1 MADPII
7 ELQELLN
14 RAAGPGKIGPDKPLE
29 TRLYGANGQPIGTA
43 GNPLQVKAQDTD
55 SALGQIK
62 AALGPLA
69 TETKLEA
76 VRTLLAAIAEK
87 DFATQGT
94 LAQVKQALDTLN
106 GLVSTSAGQTAIADS
121 IQTLSDVVATQ
132 QTLAQAVTQL
142 TNIVNKLNS
151 TLTVDGKVELKGS
164 LPAGAETIGG
174 VTFQGSRN
182 GEIEYLLNA
191 VSVPPGGNTG
201 YVPLDYKGCRKVV
214 LGVQSSQ
221 PWKIDTN
228 TPWGTGIGP
237 SDGPSALFS
246 TTDLSQIQN
255 PVTSGNYPRQIVV
268 GYGIGKLDIQEYA
281 FVEALGLAI
290 LPPRLRVRVEN
301 LSPDSVSTVTVKI
314 MRIW

>member
-14 RAAGPGKIGPDKPLE
+14 RASGPGKISPDSPLE

-43 GNPLQVKAQDTD
+43 GNPLQVKAHDTD
-55 SALGQIK
+55 AALGQIK
-62 AALGPLA
+62 DALGPLA

-106 GLVSTSAGQTAIADS
+106 GLVSTSAGQTAIADA

-164 LPAGAETIGG
+164 LPPSMMELAVNDWDDLPDPSMVPVGATAQLIG
-174 VTFQGSRN
+174 TFDVRQ
-182 GEIEYLLNA
+182 
-191 VSVPPGGNTG
+191 NTG
-201 YVPLDYKGCRKVV
+201 TEWVEVV
-214 LGVQSSQ
+214 L
-221 PWKIDTN
+221 
-228 TPWGTGIGP
+228 
-237 SDGPSALFS
+237 
-246 TTDLSQIQN
+246 
-255 PVTSGNYPRQIVV
+255 
-268 GYGIGKLDIQEYA
+268 
-281 FVEALGLAI
+281 
-290 LPPRLRVRVEN
+290 
-301 LSPDSVSTVTVKI
+301 
-314 MRIW
+314 

>member
-14 RAAGPGKIGPDKPLE
+14 RASGPGKISPDSPLE

-43 GNPLQVKAQDTD
+43 GNPLQVKAHDTD
-55 SALGQIK
+55 AALGQIK
-62 AALGPLA
+62 DALGPLA

-106 GLVSTSAGQTAIADS
+106 GLVSTSAGQTAIADA

-164 LPAGAETIGG
+164 LPPSAMELTVNSWDDLPDPSMVPVGATAQLIG
-174 VTFQGSRN
+174 TFDVRQ
-182 GEIEYLLNA
+182 
-191 VSVPPGGNTG
+191 NTG
-201 YVPLDYKGCRKVV
+201 TEWVEVV
-214 LGVQSSQ
+214 L
-221 PWKIDTN
+221 
-228 TPWGTGIGP
+228 
-237 SDGPSALFS
+237 
-246 TTDLSQIQN
+246 
-255 PVTSGNYPRQIVV
+255 
-268 GYGIGKLDIQEYA
+268 
-281 FVEALGLAI
+281 
-290 LPPRLRVRVEN
+290 
-301 LSPDSVSTVTVKI
+301 
-314 MRIW
+314 

>member
-14 RAAGPGKIGPDKPLE
+14 RAAGPGKIGPDSPLE

-43 GNPLQVKAQDTD
+43 GNPLQVKAHDTD
-55 SALGQIK
+55 AALGQIK
-62 AALGPLA
+62 DALGPLA

-106 GLVSTSAGQTAIADS
+106 GLVSTSAGQTAIADA

-164 LPAGAETIGG
+164 KARISSEPVVGVRTVTSIAAELHAGAIRKAGRSLLM
-174 VTFQGSRN
+174 VRN
-182 GEIEYLLNA
+182 
-191 VSVPPGGNTG
+191 
-201 YVPLDYKGCRKVV
+201 LDPDV
-214 LGVQSSQ
+214 
-221 PWKIDTN
+221 
-228 TPWGTGIGP
+228 
-237 SDGPSALFS
+237 
-246 TTDLSQIQN
+246 
-255 PVTSGNYPRQIVV
+255 
-268 GYGIGKLDIQEYA
+268 
-281 FVEALGLAI
+281 
-290 LPPRLRVRVEN
+290 RVRVG
-301 LSPDSVSTVTVKI
+301 PSVVSDRTGFGIEPEAVLTLAIDPGSDVPI
-314 MRIW
+314 YAVSEAGAVQVEVFEA